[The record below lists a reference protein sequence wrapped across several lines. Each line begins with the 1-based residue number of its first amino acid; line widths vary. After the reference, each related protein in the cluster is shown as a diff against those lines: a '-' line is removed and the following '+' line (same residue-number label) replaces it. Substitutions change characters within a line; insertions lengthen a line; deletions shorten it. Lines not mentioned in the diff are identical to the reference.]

1 MIYLSFPSISP
12 IFFSIGPLEIRWY
25 SLAYIVG
32 FIFAWR
38 YIKYLSSNKKIYD
51 VKANI
56 NEKLVDDLVFYSI
69 LGLIIGAR
77 IGYVLFYNFAYYSDN
92 LVEIVY
98 LWQGGLSFHGGLIGI
113 IIAALLVSRSFKCS
127 FFEVSDLICVSAP
140 VGIFFGRIANFI
152 NGELYGRPANFLF
165 GMIFPNADDQF
176 RHPSQLYEAFLEGL
190 LLFIILNILIFRYY
204 KLKSPGF
211 VSGAFLLL
219 YGVFRYSVEFTRE
232 PDVQVGYIANFFTMG
247 MLLSI
252 PMIIAGL
259 TILLLANKK

>member
-1 MIYLSFPSISP
+1 MC
-12 IFFSIGPLEIRWY
+12 IRD
-25 SLAYIVG
+25 S
-32 FIFAWR
+32 
-38 YIKYLSSNKKIYD
+38 
-51 VKANI
+51 
-56 NEKLVDDLVFYSI
+56 
-69 LGLIIGAR
+69 
-77 IGYVLFYNFAYYSDN
+77 
-92 LVEIVY
+92 
-98 LWQGGLSFHGGLIGI
+98 
-113 IIAALLVSRSFKCS
+113 
-127 FFEVSDLICVSAP
+127 
-140 VGIFFGRIANFI
+140 
-152 NGELYGRPANFLF
+152 FLF

>member
-1 MIYLSFPSISP
+1 
-12 IFFSIGPLEIRWY
+12 
-25 SLAYIVG
+25 
-32 FIFAWR
+32 
-38 YIKYLSSNKKIYD
+38 
-51 VKANI
+51 
-56 NEKLVDDLVFYSI
+56 
-69 LGLIIGAR
+69 
-77 IGYVLFYNFAYYSDN
+77 
-92 LVEIVY
+92 
-98 LWQGGLSFHGGLIGI
+98 LIGI
-113 IIAALLVSRSFKCS
+113 IIAALLVSRNFKCS

-219 YGVFRYSVEFTRE
+219 YGVFRYSVEFTQE
-232 PDVQVGYIANFFTMG
+232 T
-247 MLLSI
+247 
-252 PMIIAGL
+252 
-259 TILLLANKK
+259 

>member
-1 MIYLSFPSISP
+1 
-12 IFFSIGPLEIRWY
+12 
-25 SLAYIVG
+25 
-32 FIFAWR
+32 
-38 YIKYLSSNKKIYD
+38 
-51 VKANI
+51 
-56 NEKLVDDLVFYSI
+56 
-69 LGLIIGAR
+69 
-77 IGYVLFYNFAYYSDN
+77 
-92 LVEIVY
+92 
-98 LWQGGLSFHGGLIGI
+98 
-113 IIAALLVSRSFKCS
+113 
-127 FFEVSDLICVSAP
+127 
-140 VGIFFGRIANFI
+140 
-152 NGELYGRPANFLF
+152 
-165 GMIFPNADDQF
+165 MIFPNADNQF

-232 PDVQVGYIANFFTMG
+232 PDVQVGYIANFLTMG